1 MLMHGHMSLLFV
13 AEERGYRYPCAG
25 SQSVCDCASLL
36 ACGTYIHGERSR
48 EDGMWGRDP
57 GAGGLL
63 DPDSAHEQ
71 IARWREHVERMAG
84 DTKAMSDRLREARV
98 TATDSDGLVE
108 VTIDSTGRLVDL
120 RLRERVRGVPPEV
133 TARTIMQTVAV
144 AAGQMGDRAR
154 QIIAE
159 TMGTDS
165 AAGREIAERVVAQL
179 QMPDQAV
186 DGDDRPRG
194 R

>member
-1 MLMHGHMSLLFV
+1 
-13 AEERGYRYPCAG
+13 
-25 SQSVCDCASLL
+25 
-36 ACGTYIHGERSR
+36 
-48 EDGMWGRDP
+48 MWGRDL

-63 DPDSAHEQ
+63 DPDSSHEQ
-71 IARWREHVERMAG
+71 IARWREQVDRMAS
-84 DTKAMSDRLREARV
+84 DTQAMSDRLREARV

-120 RLRERVRGVPPEV
+120 RLRERIRNVSPDVI
-133 TARTIMQTVAV
+133 ARAIMQTVAV

-154 QIIAE
+154 QIVAE

-165 AAGREIAERVVAQL
+165 AAGREIAERVVQQL
-179 QMPDQAV
+179 QMPDPAAG
-186 DGDDRPRG
+186 GDDRQRE